1 MSYFY
6 WYNLRS
12 WNLQQLKVYSIISYS
27 DQLLASIDCLF
38 CNALMESFAN
48 NSVHIKS
55 LKIRLKMC
63 RWNALV
69 ELTAVILSPSA
80 DQRIVVDFGGF
91 PHVWV
96 STSVLPSHSIVVWT
110 KDLFRQINHYPKN
123 KILQNTILMI
133 SSNLRSFE
141 IMSTKIEYLTRL
153 ILGVSADKKDS
164 SGMGPWR
171 AAHPSFST
179 P

>member
-1 MSYFY
+1 
-6 WYNLRS
+6 
-12 WNLQQLKVYSIISYS
+12 
-27 DQLLASIDCLF
+27 
-38 CNALMESFAN
+38 
-48 NSVHIKS
+48 
-55 LKIRLKMC
+55 MC

-96 STSVLPSHSIVVWT
+96 STSVLPSHSIVVLT
-110 KDLFRQINHYPKN
+110 KDLFRQINHFPKN

-153 ILGVSADKKDS
+153 ILGVSAYKKES
-164 SGMGPWR
+164 SGIDPSLVLYPIGYPIGYPMSVWAIGSCM
-171 AAHPSFST
+171 AHTVWVS
-179 P
+179 